1 MLHLEKIKM
10 EKKYDANSHK
20 LSVLSVVQ
28 FLWVTCTSPTISVFQ
43 KYKKNIVPIMLE
55 LTCTFKS

>member
-1 MLHLEKIKM
+1 M
-10 EKKYDANSHK
+10 EKKYDANSRK